1 MRTEL
6 IIPKVPH
13 IRKEAIRRIGKKRS
27 IKMENRSPPEKKAK
41 RIDDKPNIRLKTR
54 VVLKTVCF
62 DVAYLTVR
70 AHRLFLTA
78 VERASSQS
86 YPGFFHR

>member
-6 IIPKVPH
+6 IILRVPH
-13 IRKEAIRRIGKKRS
+13 IRKEAIRKVGKNRS

-41 RIDDKPNIRLKTR
+41 RIDDKLNIRLKIR

-62 DVAYLTVR
+62 DIAYLTVR
-70 AHRLFLTA
+70 AYRPFLTA
-78 VERASSQS
+78 AERASPQS
-86 YPGFFHR
+86 YPGLFHQ